1 VKKKRENIRNC
12 MLVGRSYAVL
22 FTVFRI
28 SNDNATDAVTRS
40 MHTLKKRFIVDL
52 YFTINM
58 VVTIIK
64 QQP

>member
-1 VKKKRENIRNC
+1 VKIFNTRSKEFATSC
-12 MLVGRSYAVL
+12 MEMFNFPLPSVC
-22 FTVFRI
+22 I
-28 SNDNATDAVTRS
+28 SN
-40 MHTLKKRFIVDL
+40 VDL

>member
-1 VKKKRENIRNC
+1 MKFVNLYIYNNKYYYDCCACRHVSINSKTE
-12 MLVGRSYAVL
+12 L
-22 FTVFRI
+22 FTHALDSRVYI
-28 SNDNATDAVTRS
+28 GY
-40 MHTLKKRFIVDL
+40 VDL